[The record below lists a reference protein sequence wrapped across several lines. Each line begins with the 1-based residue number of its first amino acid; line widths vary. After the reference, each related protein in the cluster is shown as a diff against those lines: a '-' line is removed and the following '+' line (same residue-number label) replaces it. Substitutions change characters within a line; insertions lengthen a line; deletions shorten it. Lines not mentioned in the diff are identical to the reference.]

1 MSRVDQTRHFAPS
14 GAIKAMIGKAKTM
27 STSAALI
34 LLALASPA
42 AAQDRHAWGWN
53 GIAYLALAPATG
65 GPVATLTFQNE
76 RVDGIT
82 ETKVITLAIDG
93 LVVEVTALLGRGMTD
108 DEISVTVPDG
118 FMAIPDMLIVPEEA
132 SQTLEIWP
140 MDAVPLG

>member
-1 MSRVDQTRHFAPS
+1 MNTSRPICS
-14 GAIKAMIGKAKTM
+14 ILAILG
-27 STSAALI
+27 LV
-34 LLALASPA
+34 ALASPA

-76 RVDGIT
+76 RVDGVTVT
-82 ETKVITLAIDG
+82 EVITLSIDG
-93 LVVEVTALLGRGMTD
+93 LTVEVTALLGRGMTH

-118 FMAIPDMLIVPEEA
+118 FVAFPDRMSVPEEA

-140 MDAVPLG
+140 VDAVPLG